1 MLEAKVEE
9 VEYNEQHNNR
19 SWKSCCFELDS
30 RCVAYLGQFIF
41 SMSLLTFCAYMLVKF
56 DGACDKSSAYVNILS
71 FMLGKILSSV
81 ISSNEK

>member
-9 VEYNEQHNNR
+9 VEYNEQQNNR

-30 RCVAYLGQFIF
+30 RFIAYLGQFIF